1 MKQTMLLLGML
12 LSLTGFSRKIYV
24 SSSTGNDT
32 RTIVQAQSPST
43 PWASLGKV
51 SSSMSS
57 LGTNDSILFMRGDKF
72 NGTLA
77 IFNRNNMYFG
87 SYGTGAS
94 PLFWGTGAVITTLFR
109 LTNCSNITFDGFTI
123 SDTTISFT
131 DRTTQAKIQRVFIIE
146 SSSTR
151 NQIINCKMDRIGYGV
166 YITARS
172 NGQTIN
178 SCDISN
184 LRMIKNT
191 PTTINRDDDYGGVPV
206 QISSRNN
213 IITNSYFHDC
223 YAVSYDYKFDGG
235 GIEFF
240 EEGDT
245 ISGNQIMYNTFYDNN
260 GTLEH
265 GSNADSIANHP
276 IQNNTFAYNK
286 VINCEGLLYINN
298 RGQYKTRVKNLMVY
312 NNVIVETSVPR
323 LGVGR
328 DVSMATS
335 DTTLNIVNLRNNIFR
350 LTNGFSVAKPTLFT
364 GIQLT
369 HTNNLYQVSGG
380 GSINFTLDKTEIA
393 SMTPVW
399 VSMVGSPITWNYK
412 LLTGS
417 IATGKGT
424 NVGLTRDFSGASVTT
439 PINLGIFN

>member
-1 MKQTMLLLGML
+1 MKQTMLVLGML
-12 LSLTGFSRKIYV
+12 LSLTGFSRTIYV
-24 SSSTGNDT
+24 SSSTGNDS
-32 RTIVQAQSPST
+32 RTITQAQNPST
-43 PWASLGKV
+43 PWASLSKIQ
-51 SSSMSS
+51 SSMSS
-57 LGTNDSILFMRGDKF
+57 LGANDSILFMRGNSF
-72 NGTLA
+72 SGTLRM
-77 IFNRNNMYFG
+77 FNKTNMYFG
-87 SYGTGAS
+87 TYGTGNN
-94 PLFWGTGAVITTLFR
+94 PLFWGTGAVIPVMFR
-109 LTNCSNITFDGFTI
+109 LTTCSNITFDGLTI

-131 DRTTQAKIQRVFIIE
+131 DRTVQAKIQIVFILE
-146 SSSTR
+146 TSSQNNR
-151 NQIINCKMDRIGYGV
+151 ILNCNMDRIGYGV
-166 YITARS
+166 YITPRS
-172 NGQTIN
+172 NGQTIQF
-178 SCDISN
+178 CDISN

-191 PTTINRDDDYGGVPV
+191 PKTINADDDYGGVPV

-213 IITNSYFHDC
+213 IVNNNYFHDC
-223 YAVSYDYKFDGG
+223 YAVSYDYGFDGG

-265 GSNADSIANHP
+265 GSNSDGIANHP
-276 IQNNTFAYNK
+276 IQNNTFAYNR

-298 RGQYKTRVKNLMVY
+298 RGQYRTRVKNLMVY

-328 DVSMATS
+328 NISMATS
-335 DTTLNIVNLRNNIFR
+335 DTTINIVNLRNNIFR
-350 LTNGFSVAKPTLFT
+350 LTNGFSVAKSTVFT
-364 GIQLT
+364 GPQLT

-380 GSINFTLDKTEIA
+380 GAINFTLDRTEIS

-399 VSMVGSPITWNYK
+399 VSMVGNPITWNYR

-417 IATGKGT
+417 IATGKGI
-424 NVGLTRDFSGASVTT
+424 NVGLTKDFSGASVTS